1 MCHGQCSQP
10 LDQRSLSLSKQLHFG
25 LLLVVL
31 AVAVDIVDIAE
42 VASAAGT
49 VADIV
54 VGIAAVA
61 AAVVA
66 SVVGTVAGTVVA
78 APESS
83 AFAAPLLAC
92 RTRAL
97 YSQPWF

>member
-1 MCHGQCSQP
+1 MCHGQCSQQ
-10 LDQRSLSLSKQLHFG
+10 LDQHSLSLSKQLHFG

-31 AVAVDIVDIAE
+31 AADIVDIAE
-42 VASAAGT
+42 VEAAAGT

-54 VGIAAVA
+54 VGTAAVA

-66 SVVGTVAGTVVA
+66 SVVDTVAGTVVA

-92 RTRAL
+92 RTRAS